1 MVLAAL
7 RLLLFFSFLS
17 CVLVSTCSPVWASYL
32 LLSLLSRRA
41 YLLPYVWVVF
51 CRSAYALC
59 LCVSFVR
66 SRSCSRVLPYCV
78 LCLCV
83 LAPLPAGFLPCCV
96 VWLFPFPFGVL
107 FFCYCV
113 LLLPSLPLRVFSC
126 PFLCRCLLS
135 YVSIVLAS
143 GFMYCFSC
151 ASVYENVLWWCV
163 LFGPRAQAVLVLAC
177 LVGGGC

>member
-7 RLLLFFSFLS
+7 RLLLFFPFLS
-17 CVLVSTCSPVWASYL
+17 CVLVSTCSPFWASYL

-151 ASVYENVLWWCV
+151 VFL
-163 LFGPRAQAVLVLAC
+163 LLVC
-177 LVGGGC
+177 GY